1 MTRSSLRYLAS
12 FGGDIGAD
20 SYAFQPTTVEE
31 VREVVRLAKR
41 EGKRIVMRG
50 AGRSYGD
57 ASILPEEIALDLTR
71 FRSIISFDNKSGVLH
86 AQAGATIEMLWK
98 RSLPD
103 GWWPPV
109 VSGTMYVT
117 VAGAIAMNIH
127 GKNQFAAGDFGEH
140 VLEIE
145 MMDAQGEVR
154 TVTAEDTDFW
164 WVVGGAGTLGIILS
178 AKIQLRRV
186 PGGTLEVRPVRC
198 RNWDDQFRC
207 FELFERVS
215 DYMVSWVDAFGGGRG
230 LFHAANYREDANASF
245 GLEFQ
250 EMDSKVLNIFPKD
263 QLWRVMKLFTNRPG
277 MRLVN
282 AAKFHASRGPF
293 ASTVSDASA
302 VRSHVQTLAEFS
314 FLLDSAPNWQ
324 RAYAPATMI
333 QMQSFVPKEAA
344 RRVFEQQTKA
354 LSEKQMEPMLA
365 VMKRHQPDRGK
376 LPHSVDGYSLALDF
390 RMVEQRHQAQI
401 DFLSKLHDDVL
412 DAGGRLYLA
421 KDRIL
426 SAQQFTRSVG
436 AEVVSEWADVRARWD
451 PDGTFG
457 GAIVDRITGSRRQP
471 RPDAESLG

>member
-1 MTRSSLRYLAS
+1 MNRSSLRYLAS
-12 FGGDIGAD
+12 FGGDVGAD
-20 SYAFQPTTVEE
+20 SYTFQPTTVAEI
-31 VREVVRLAKR
+31 REIVVLARR

-57 ASILPEEIALDLTR
+57 ASILAEEIALDLTR
-71 FRSIISFDNKSGVLH
+71 FRSIISFDNKSGILH
-86 AQAGATIEMLWK
+86 AQGGATIEMLWK

-127 GKNQFAAGDFGEH
+127 GKNQFTAGDFGEH

-145 MMDAQGEVR
+145 MMDARGQVR
-154 TVTAEDTDFW
+154 TITPEDQDFW

-186 PGGTLEVRPVRC
+186 PGGTLDVRPVRC

-207 FELFERVS
+207 FDQFERVA
-215 DYMVSWVDAFGGGRG
+215 DYMVSWVDAFGEGRG
-230 LFHAANYREDANASF
+230 LFHAANYRDDANASF

-250 EMDSKVLNIFPKD
+250 EMDSKVLKILPKD

-282 AAKFHASRGPF
+282 AAKYHASRGPF
-293 ASTVSDASA
+293 ASTVSDANT
-302 VRSHVQTLAEFS
+302 VRSHAQTLAEFS

-333 QMQSFVPKEAA
+333 QTQSFVPKDAA
-344 RRVFEQQTKA
+344 RSVFEKQIRD
-354 LSEKQMEPMLA
+354 LSENRMEPMLA
-365 VMKRHQPDRGK
+365 VMKRHQPDRAK
-376 LPHSVDGYSLALDF
+376 LSHSVNGYSLALDF
-390 RMVEQRHQAQI
+390 RMIERSHQAQI
-401 DFLSKLHDDVL
+401 EILSKLHDDVL
-412 DAGGRLYLA
+412 DAGGRFYLA

-426 SAQQFTRSVG
+426 SAQQFARSVG
-436 AEVVSEWADVRARWD
+436 AEAIAEWAAVRKRWD
-451 PDGTFG
+451 PDGVFG
-457 GAIVDRITGSRRQP
+457 GAIVDRITGFLRQSK
-471 RPDAESLG
+471 PDAESLG